1 MITLTRRQARR
12 LRAVFRRH
20 ALGIA
25 HRGSVPP
32 LVFRADPDVGLRVRH
47 LLPDLA
53 IEHVLPGTD
62 RPEASIA
69 LPLDAL
75 ADFEGKDD
83 VAVILEA
90 AAPGRTVV
98 RWEDRGIPQT
108 REYAVPDVAGLPA
121 FPQPPAVFE
130 TCPSGLLSAL
140 AEAVETT
147 DEGSTRY
154 ALDCMQLK
162 GDTGEVVATD
172 GRQIL
177 IQGGFRFPWEGD
189 MLIRRTPIFAIRELP
204 RDMPVEV
211 GKTDSHVV
219 LKVGEWSI
227 GLAIRA
233 DARFPRIEQAIPA
246 QQTATTRLRLTPE
259 DAQFLGR
266 SLDRL
271 PGGEAPNAPVTVD
284 LNGEVAVRA
293 RAEGGG
299 RVTEL
304 VLGRS
309 GYTGEPVRLNTSR
322 HFLARAVRLGF
333 AEVQVVGPEDP
344 VACRDARRAYLWQPL
359 SRESAIAASDD
370 TVRIDSGGAR
380 PVEGPVERP
389 PQERTGPVEH
399 PQEEVTMGEPVP
411 TPLPVETHAA
421 TPHGTANGLV
431 AGGGPGGLV
440 SLIGEAE
447 ALHNALADAKARS
460 HRLVGALRRH
470 RKQARLTSATL
481 AALRQLKL
489 QEVAE

>member
-1 MITLTRRQARR
+1 MITITRRQARR

-32 LVFRADPDVGLRVRH
+32 LVFRADPDVGLLVRYV
-47 LLPDLA
+47 LPDLA
-53 IEHVLPGTD
+53 IEHVFSGAD
-62 RPEASIA
+62 RPESSIA

-90 AAPGRTVV
+90 AAPNRTVV

-108 REYAVPDVAGLPA
+108 REYAVPDLAGLPP
-121 FPQPPAVFE
+121 FPEPPATFE
-130 TCPSGLLSAL
+130 TCPGGLLDAL
-140 AEAVETT
+140 AEAVATT

-154 ALDCMQLK
+154 ALDCLQLK

-189 MLIRRTPIFAIRELP
+189 LLVRRTPLFASRGLP
-204 RDMPVEV
+204 RDRPVEV
-211 GKTDSHVV
+211 GRTDSHVV
-219 LKVGEWSI
+219 LRAGPWTI

-233 DARFPRIEQAIPA
+233 DGRFPRIEQAIPA
-246 QQTATTRLRLTPE
+246 EHAAATRLRLDPE
-259 DAQFLGR
+259 DARFLGR

-284 LNGEVAVRA
+284 LNGAVAVRA
-293 RAEGGG
+293 CAEGGG

-344 VACRDARRAYLWQPL
+344 VACRDGRRAYLWQPL
-359 SRESAIAASDD
+359 GRESAIGPSDD
-370 TVRIDSGGAR
+370 AVRIDSGGTVPA
-380 PVEGPVERP
+380 VGPV
-389 PQERTGPVEH
+389 GH
-399 PQEEVTMGEPVP
+399 PQEEVTRGGPVP
-411 TPLPVETHAA
+411 ESRPVEILIAA
-421 TPHGTANGLV
+421 PHGTANGV
-431 AGGGPGGLV
+431 PTGSSTGGIAA
-440 SLIGEAE
+440 LIQEAE
-447 ALHNALADAKARS
+447 ALHEALADAKART
-460 HRLVGALRRH
+460 HRLIGALRRH

>member
-1 MITLTRRQARR
+1 MITITRRQARR

-20 ALGIA
+20 PLGIA
-25 HRGSVPP
+25 HKGPVPP
-32 LVFRADPDVGLRVRH
+32 LVFRAEPDVGLRVRH

-53 IEHVLPGTD
+53 IEHVLPGDD

-75 ADFEGKDD
+75 ADFEGRDD
-83 VAVILEA
+83 TPVVLGA

-108 REYAVPDVAGLPA
+108 REYAVPEVSSLPA
-121 FPQPPAVFE
+121 FPESPEVFE
-130 TCPSGLLSAL
+130 TCPGGLLDAL

-147 DEGSTRY
+147 AEGSTRY
-154 ALDCMQLK
+154 ALDCIQLK

-177 IQGGFRFPWEGD
+177 IQGGFRLPWEGD
-189 MLIRRTPIFAIRELP
+189 LLIRRTPLFAVRELP
-204 RDMPVEV
+204 RDRPVEV

-219 LKVGEWSI
+219 LRTGSYAMW
-227 GLAIRA
+227 LAIRA

-246 QQTATTRLRLTPE
+246 EQAAATRLCLDPE
-259 DAQFLGR
+259 DARFLGR

-271 PGGEAPNAPVTVD
+271 PGGDAHNAPVTVD

-299 RVTEL
+299 QVTEL
-304 VLGRS
+304 ILARS

-344 VACRDARRAYLWQPL
+344 VGCRDGRRTYLWQPL
-359 SRESAIAASDD
+359 SRESAIGPSNDA
-370 TVRIDSGGAR
+370 VRIESGGAV
-380 PVEGPVERP
+380 PAA
-389 PQERTGPVEH
+389 GPVEH
-399 PQEEVTMGEPVP
+399 PQEEVVVVEPASTSRP
-411 TPLPVETHAA
+411 EATQASATHGA
-421 TPHGTANGLV
+421 ANGV
-431 AGGGPGGLV
+431 AAGGTGGV
-440 SLIGEAE
+440 VALIQEAE
-447 ALHNALADAKARS
+447 ALHDALADAKART